1 MKRIKVAVAKKGTH
15 DQQTL
20 SADAQALQQTLQ
32 RLHKK
37 GLNPMQICHKLI
49 EHEVA
54 HPEGKVWSYDQVVH
68 QCQRFGIH

>member
-1 MKRIKVAVAKKGTH
+1 MKQIKVAVAKKGTH
-15 DQQTL
+15 DQQSL
-20 SADAQALQQTLQ
+20 SAEEQALQQILQ

-54 HPEGKVWSYDQVVH
+54 PPEGEEWSYDCCSNH
-68 QCQRFGIH
+68 T